1 MTKNPDLEPVIEF
14 DSVTKS
20 FGPEHGPILDEM
32 SLKILPRSIHVLI
45 GFSGTG
51 KSVTIRHALGLM
63 KPDKGLV
70 KVKGADLATL
80 DEYQVRE
87 MRKSFGML
95 FQSVALFDSL
105 SVFEN
110 VAFPFREHR
119 RDMSEQQI
127 KDKVDELLD
136 RVELKGYV
144 KKMPEEL
151 SGGMKKRVGIAR
163 AMALNPEIL
172 VCDEPT
178 TGLDPVTTQL
188 IDNLIAKTTRELNAS
203 AFLVSHDIHA
213 AMRIADIVSMIY
225 RGKIIESGTPDEFRR
240 SKDKV
245 VVNFLESAGVI

>member
-1 MTKNPDLEPVIEF
+1 MNDKETPVIEF
-14 DSVTKS
+14 QKVSKI
-20 FGPEHGPILDEM
+20 FQKENGPVLDNM
-32 SLKILPRSIHVLI
+32 SLKIMPRQIHVLI

-63 KPDKGLV
+63 KPDSGKV
-70 KVKGADLATL
+70 FVKGEDLEVLSDFAKRDL
-80 DEYQVRE
+80 
-87 MRKSFGML
+87 RKNFGML

-105 SVFEN
+105 SVYEN

-119 RDMSEQQI
+119 KDMKEAQI
-127 KDKVDELLD
+127 REKVEELLD
-136 RVELKGYV
+136 KVELKDYV

-163 AMALNPEIL
+163 AMALNPQIL

-178 TGLDPVTTQL
+178 TGLDPVTTLL
-188 IDNLIAKTTRELNAS
+188 IDNLIAKTTRDLNAS

-213 AMRIADIVSMIY
+213 AMRIADVVSMIY
-225 RGKIIESGTPDEFRR
+225 QGRIIESGTPSEFKR
-240 SKDKV
+240 SKHEV

>member
-1 MTKNPDLEPVIEF
+1 MTTQNNTPVIEF
-14 DSVTKS
+14 KDVSKRFNDEQFVV
-20 FGPEHGPILDEM
+20 LDHM
-32 SLKILPRSIHVLI
+32 NLTIKPRHIHVLI

-63 KPDKGLV
+63 KPDSGQV
-70 KVKGADLATL
+70 FVQGENLAKL
-80 DEYQVRE
+80 SDFELRE
-87 MRKSFGML
+87 IRKNFGML

-119 RDMSEQQI
+119 KNLKENEI
-127 KDKVDELLD
+127 KEKVEELLEK
-136 RVELKGYV
+136 VELKDYV
-144 KKMPEEL
+144 TKMPEEL

-163 AMALNPEIL
+163 AMALKPKIL

-188 IDNLIAKTTRELNAS
+188 IDNLIAKTTRELDAS

-213 AMRIADIVSMIY
+213 AMRIADTVSMIWK
-225 RGKIIESGTPDEFRR
+225 GNIIESAAPKEFKN
-240 SKDKV
+240 SKNSV
-245 VVNFLESAGVI
+245 VINFLESAGVL